1 MTQCIAICNT
11 HACRGHHPQVCR
23 LGRLDIGAVIRVF
36 ESELL
41 GFALELAYELEH
53 MGHLSGN
60 ESTTLHTRRP
70 YVSLVHRWLKNM
82 VQHHVA
88 LLVFW
93 WINKMVPP
101 RVLVYWWLVIKVQC
115 CRCKPRCTMA
125 QDVGA
130 LVLIANGELVTQ
142 ELCAVPVHATVHCRR
157 TGFVRRSVWCRCSCR
172 CQWGGAPRTGWFL
185 QKLLISGFELVFG
198 GMKFSI

>member
-1 MTQCIAICNT
+1 MHIGKGDNGGSDGIEQLGVAHACRRQFGDTMHYNVRCTRLQGTIWGHNALQCVTHMLAEDNLVTQCIAICNT

-41 GFALELAYELEH
+41 GFALELAYELAH

-101 RVLVYWWLVIKVQC
+101 RVLVYWWLPMQAKVHYGW
-115 CRCKPRCTMA
+115 CTC
-125 QDVGA
+125 
-130 LVLIANGELVTQ
+130 AN
-142 ELCAVPVHATVHCRR
+142 
-157 TGFVRRSVWCRCSCR
+157 S
-172 CQWGGAPRTGWFL
+172 
-185 QKLLISGFELVFG
+185 
-198 GMKFSI
+198 